1 VGTRCTTRGKS
12 KFSAV
17 LVPGIRNVESHN
29 IGNSLMS
36 RSMGDT

>member
-1 VGTRCTTRGKS
+1 
-12 KFSAV
+12 V
-17 LVPGIRNVESHN
+17 LVSDVRNVESHN